1 MAQPSAK
8 RPRTD
13 ETSGDNAELQ
23 RDGSF
28 WFEDGNIVVV
38 AQQTAFRVHKGVLSR
53 HSDTFSGLFT
63 VPQPSE
69 GAEQIDGCPVVRISD
84 SAHDFDHLLRV
95 LYDGLKFFSEPGNRL
110 SFDCLSALARLG
122 HKYELPQVLSASVNR
137 LKAVFTTDFAVWKQH
152 KFLRPLCTPSYEL
165 PIILYPKNCVE
176 AISLFRTLGHPE
188 MLPIAFYLCVAAVP
202 LSMLLRGVQRADGTL
217 ENLAVDD
224 LERFLMA
231 RDRLTKEGNRYAYA
245 LHGLELSPSCRN
257 APRCMAYFAARRNKV
272 VSKNFE
278 GWTVGNVLHIMLRA
292 SLESALT
299 SGALCADC
307 VDAILARQLQIQ
319 QDMWLKLPEIC
330 NLDVEEWP
338 VAP

>member
-8 RPRTD
+8 RPRT
-13 ETSGDNAELQ
+13 EESNGDNADLQ

-38 AQQTAFRVHKGVLSR
+38 AQQTGFRVHKGVLSR

-95 LYDGLKFFSEPGNRL
+95 LYDGLKLYVHIQIICMCQLSGLPLTFFSFPEPGNRL

-152 KFLRPLCTPSYEL
+152 KFLRPLCTPTYEL

-217 ENLAVDD
+217 ETLAVDD

-245 LHGLELSPSCRN
+245 LHGLELSPSC
-257 APRCMAYFAARRNKV
+257 
-272 VSKNFE
+272 
-278 GWTVGNVLHIMLRA
+278 
-292 SLESALT
+292 
-299 SGALCADC
+299 
-307 VDAILARQLQIQ
+307 
-319 QDMWLKLPEIC
+319 
-330 NLDVEEWP
+330 
-338 VAP
+338 